1 MKIAREKILRRRI
14 LIAALCVVAIVIGI
28 IVCVQIKRSRPDQYE
43 KNRKQ
48 LEKLEKA
55 DITETEKQ
63 WEKLEGAN
71 EKTEIDTS
79 KRNEYGVVE
88 LDSATIKKA
97 FNGVVVVGDSF
108 SEALDVYGLLDEGS
122 VIYKRGASV
131 NEIDE
136 LIEKVITMKP
146 STVIMEFGCNDLQM
160 YNSDID
166 GFIKQYQSEIQKIKD
181 ALPDTMICVNS
192 ILPMTEEKVKEKAG
206 REKRPEYNEAIQK
219 MCDKEE
225 YLYIDSSF
233 IVEANSDLFEQDG
246 IHMKKEYYEQWLSYI
261 VEKAGL

>member
-28 IVCVQIKRSRPDQYE
+28 IVCVQIKQSRPDQYE

-206 REKRPEYNEAIQK
+206 REKRPEYNKAIQK

>member
-1 MKIAREKILRRRI
+1 MKSAREIILRRRI
-14 LIAALCVVAIVIGI
+14 LIAVFCIVVIVIGI
-28 IVCVQIKRSRPDQYE
+28 IVCVQIKKSRPNQYE

-48 LEKLEKA
+48 LEKLEQA
-55 DITETEKQ
+55 DISTTEKQ
-63 WEKLEGAN
+63 WDDLEGAN

-79 KRNEYGVVE
+79 KRNQYGVVE
-88 LDSATIKKA
+88 LDNATIKKA
-97 FNGVVVVGDSF
+97 FSGTVVVGDSF

-131 NEIDE
+131 NEIDD
-136 LIEKVITMKP
+136 LIQNVISMKP

-160 YNSDID
+160 YNTDID
-166 GFIKQYQSEIQKIKD
+166 GFINQYQSEIQKIKD

-206 REKRPEYNEAIQK
+206 REKQPEYNEAIEK
-219 MCDKEE
+219 MCDENG
-225 YLYIDSSF
+225 YLYIDSCF
-233 IVEANSDLFEQDG
+233 IVEADSSLYEQDG
-246 IHMKKEYYEQWLSYI
+246 IHMKKQYYEQWLSYI

>member
-1 MKIAREKILRRRI
+1 MKIAREKILKRRI
-14 LIAALCVVAIVIGI
+14 LIAALCIVAVVIGI
-28 IVCVQIKRSRPDQYE
+28 IVCVQIKQSRPDQYE
-43 KNRKQ
+43 KNRNQ

-88 LDSATIKKA
+88 LDNATIKKA

-131 NEIDE
+131 NEIDD

-166 GFIKQYQSEIQKIKD
+166 GFIEQYQSEIQKIKD

-206 REKRPEYNEAIQK
+206 REKRPEYNEAIQE

-233 IVEANSDLFEQDG
+233 IVEANSDLYEQDG

>member
-1 MKIAREKILRRRI
+1 MKTAREKVLRQRI
-14 LIAALCVVAIVIGI
+14 LIVALCVIAFLIGI
-28 IVCVQIKRSRPDQYE
+28 IVCVQIKKSRPNQYE
-43 KNRKQ
+43 TNREK

-55 DITETEKQ
+55 DISETEKQ
-63 WEKLEGAN
+63 WESLEGAN
-71 EKTEIDTS
+71 QKTEIDTS

-88 LDSATIKKA
+88 LDNATIRKA
-97 FNGVVVVGDSF
+97 FSDVVVVGDSF
-108 SEALDVYGLLDEGS
+108 SEALDVYGILDEGS

-136 LIEKVITMKP
+136 LIQKVITMKP

-206 REKRPEYNEAIQK
+206 REKRPQYNEAIQK
-219 MCDKEE
+219 MCDEKG

-233 IVEANSDLFEQDG
+233 IVEANSDLYEQDG
-246 IHMKKEYYEQWLSYI
+246 IHMKKAYYDQWLSYI

>member
-1 MKIAREKILRRRI
+1 MKSAREKILRRRI
-14 LIAALCVVAIVIGI
+14 LISVICVIAVVVGIV
-28 IVCVQIKRSRPDQYE
+28 VCVQIKESRPNQYE

-48 LEKLEKA
+48 LEQMEQA
-55 DITETEKQ
+55 DISETEKQ
-63 WEKLEGAN
+63 WENLEGAN
-71 EKTEIDTS
+71 KKTEIDTS

-88 LDSATIKKA
+88 LDNATIKKA
-97 FNGVVVVGDSF
+97 FSGAVVVGDSF

-136 LIEKVITMKP
+136 LVQKVISMKP

-166 GFIKQYQSEIQKIKD
+166 GFIEKYQSEIQKIKD

-206 REKRPEYNEAIQK
+206 REKRPQYNEAIEK
-219 MCDKEE
+219 MCDDEG

-233 IVEANSDLFEQDG
+233 IVEADSGLYEQDG

>member
-1 MKIAREKILRRRI
+1 MKFAREKVLRRRI
-14 LIAALCVVAIVIGI
+14 LIVAICVTAIVIGI
-28 IVCVQIKRSRPDQYE
+28 IVCVQIKKGRPDQYE
-43 KNRKQ
+43 KNQKKLEQ
-48 LEKLEKA
+48 LETA
-55 DITETEKQ
+55 DISETEKQ

-88 LDSATIKKA
+88 LDSATLKKA
-97 FNGVVVVGDSF
+97 FGGVVVVGDSF

-131 NEIDE
+131 NEIDD

-160 YNSDID
+160 YNEDID
-166 GFIKQYQSEIQKIKD
+166 GFIEQYQSEISKIKK

-206 REKRPEYNEAIQK
+206 REKRPQFNEAIK
-219 MCDKEE
+219 EMCDKEE

-233 IVEANSDLFEQDG
+233 IVEANPDLFEQDG
-246 IHMKKEYYEQWLSYI
+246 IHMKKDYYEQWLSYI

>member
-1 MKIAREKILRRRI
+1 MKIAREKILKRRI
-14 LIAALCVVAIVIGI
+14 LIAALCIVAVVIGI
-28 IVCVQIKRSRPDQYE
+28 IVCVQIKQSRPDQYE
-43 KNRKQ
+43 KNRNQ

-88 LDSATIKKA
+88 LDNATIKKA

-131 NEIDE
+131 NEIDD

-166 GFIKQYQSEIQKIKD
+166 GFIEQYQSEIQKIKD

-206 REKRPEYNEAIQK
+206 REKRPEYNEAIRE

-233 IVEANSDLFEQDG
+233 IVEANSDLYEQDG